1 MKQMK
6 FFCGV
11 ITALL
16 TMGVSATMTSC
27 NSDDE
32 YYETSNYTLA
42 KKRITRSAENGH
54 SYSLKKQEYVKFCD
68 SVSCS
73 FTADYVVTPP
83 FGGSVAISD
92 VNGYEFTKIEL
103 RGPRI
108 SVLYG
113 DMVNI
118 LYNLKAFHIEENESQ
133 VDTVIYDTI
142 EYNCDVL
149 RKYPLSFF
157 QPL

>member
-1 MKQMK
+1 M
-6 FFCGV
+6 
-11 ITALL
+11 
-16 TMGVSATMTSC
+16 
-27 NSDDE
+27 
-32 YYETSNYTLA
+32 
-42 KKRITRSAENGH
+42 
-54 SYSLKKQEYVKFCD
+54 
-68 SVSCS
+68 
-73 FTADYVVTPP
+73 
-83 FGGSVAISD
+83 
-92 VNGYEFTKIEL
+92 
-103 RGPRI
+103 
-108 SVLYG
+108 LYG